1 MMPSVIPHMKVVIS
15 SHNFSVSRLSPR
27 GREICNMFAKQW
39 VQWGW
44 EEVGGRY
51 SKVMK
56 KVFASAMNDRSSFRF
71 HINALPGF
79 KKLLAN
85 FELHE
90 SLIEWLETPSY
101 TPVAVEYKVKP
112 HVIARDYQV
121 PVIEYLTQEKPHA
134 KLVELQTGD
143 GKGTVSLLAMA
154 TLGTRTVGIIK
165 PQYLTKWKDEIN
177 SLYEDFK
184 DEVMIIRG
192 NHHLCALLD
201 LAREERLTE
210 KVILI
215 SSSTLRNWITKYEE
229 FGEETLDMGY
239 SCTPDKLFEFLGAG
253 IRLIDECHQ
262 DFHFYFKLDTYS
274 NVPCSISLSATLI
287 NKDPFIYNMYHVMF
301 PLNNRMQKRELNK
314 YTDAAAV
321 HYQIKDIRQIKTT
334 YFGSSNYSHGAFE
347 ESILKN
353 YLMTMNYFAMIDNIL
368 QMSYFKNRLPVDK
381 AIIFAA
387 SIDMCTRLTDWLK
400 KKYPSMDIRRYVEN
414 DPYENVID
422 AEIRITTIGSGGTAI
437 DIPGLSTA
445 LMTTCI
451 LSEQANVQAM
461 GRLRKRIVGKT
472 EFYYLV
478 ADNIVKHVQYHE
490 AKQELMKER
499 AKTFRDLNSGSTI

>member
-1 MMPSVIPHMKVVIS
+1 MMQPVLPHMKVVVS

-27 GREICNMFAKQW
+27 GREICIIFAKGF
-39 VQWGW
+39 VAWGW
-44 EEVGGRY
+44 EQTGGRY
-51 SKVMK
+51 TKVMTK
-56 KVFASAMNDRSSFRF
+56 IYASAMDNRTTFRF
-71 HINALPGF
+71 HINALPDF

-85 FELHE
+85 YELNAPFV
-90 SLIEWLETPSY
+90 EWLDSPTYE
-101 TPVAVEYKVKP
+101 PVKVEYKVKP
-112 HVIARDYQV
+112 HVVARDYQI
-121 PVIEYLTQEKPHA
+121 PVIEFLTQPTPPA

-154 TLGTRTVGIIK
+154 KLGSRTIGIIAPK
-165 PQYLTKWKDEIN
+165 YLIKWKDEIN

-184 DEVMIIRG
+184 DEVMIVRG

-215 SSSTLRNWITKYEE
+215 SSSTLRNWITKYETH
-229 FGEETLDMGY
+229 GDAILDMGY
-239 SCTPDKLFEFLGAG
+239 ACTPDKLFEHLGAG

-262 DFHFYFKLDTYS
+262 DFHFYFKLDTYT
-274 NVPCSISLSATLI
+274 NVPYSISLSATLI
-287 NKDPFIYNMYHVMF
+287 NKDAFIVSMYNVMF
-301 PLNNRMQKRELNK
+301 PLKDRMQKRELNK

-321 HYQIKDIRQIKTT
+321 HYQIKDLSKIKTT

-368 QMSYFKNRLPVDK
+368 QISYFKNRLPVDK

-387 SIDMCTRLTDWLK
+387 SIEMCTRLTEWMK
-400 KKYPSMDIRRYVEN
+400 KKYPHLDIRRYVED

-422 AEIRITTIGSGGTAI
+422 ADIRFTTIGSGGTAV

-445 LMTTCI
+445 LMTTCV

-461 GRLRKRIVGKT
+461 GRLRKRMIGKT

-478 ADNIVKHVQYHE
+478 ADNLIKQVQYHE
-490 AKQELMKER
+490 AKQDLMKER
-499 AKTFRDLNSGSTI
+499 AKTFRNINSGTTV